1 MRVFVTGATG
11 LVGAHLVLALLSKGH
26 QVRLLVRSR
35 EKAQTYFRSHG
46 HELDDIVIGNMNETD
61 KIRLA
66 LSGCDAVFHA
76 AANVNLDIR
85 QIDSTV
91 KSNLESME
99 SVVGSAIN
107 AGIKNIVWVS
117 STTVFDHDKRG
128 FIDENTPLRTSKDP
142 YTKSKLLCEKWA
154 REKQQLGA
162 PLQISYP
169 VGVIGPDDPSL
180 SASNFALIGFKEVVP
195 ITTSGL
201 QYIDA
206 RDLADAHLHMLE
218 NPHSEPEAARYIF
231 AGKLNSWQ
239 EIHSMIEQASGE
251 TIKAQKLSPAL
262 MRFIGSATDLI
273 KKFIPLNTRIS
284 REAMDLMTMWMTCQ
298 SMRQA
303 QEIPVTIRPVLSSFK
318 DTIEWHK
325 EHY

>member
-1 MRVFVTGATG
+1 
-11 LVGAHLVLALLSKGH
+11 
-26 QVRLLVRSR
+26 
-35 EKAQTYFRSHG
+35 
-46 HELDDIVIGNMNETD
+46 
-61 KIRLA
+61 
-66 LSGCDAVFHA
+66 
-76 AANVNLDIR
+76 
-85 QIDSTV
+85 
-91 KSNLESME
+91 ME
-99 SVVGSAIN
+99 SVIGSAIN
-107 AGIKNIVWVS
+107 AGIKIS
-117 STTVFDHDKRG
+117 SGFPAQRFLTMTSG

-142 YTKSKLLCEKWA
+142 YTKSKLLRKMGA
-154 REKQQLGA
+154 RKAKLGA

-180 SASNFALIGFKEVVP
+180 SASNFALIGFKEMVP

-206 RDLADAHLHMLE
+206 RDLADAHLHMIE

-231 AGKLNSWQ
+231 AGKLHSWQ

-273 KKFIPLNTRIS
+273 KKLIPLNTRIS

-303 QEIPVTIRPVLSSFK
+303 QEIPVTIRP
-318 DTIEWHK
+318 T
-325 EHY
+325 